1 MAQLG
6 IGDKEKEWYVDM
18 MSDRIVIGEDTIR
31 KESVSYFPE
40 GAGAFSDRP
49 YLGVIGNDIWS
60 KYNLI
65 IDAKN
70 KLLWLRRYK
79 PDSLQQPIHDF
90 GFRNRTDI
98 CRGWVVS
105 RLTRESDA
113 VKAGME
119 LGDTIIAVN
128 GRNVTDYSWEEEYD
142 IDNLPKLQLDIVGAD
157 GSEKHITLE
166 SKEWW

>member
-1 MAQLG
+1 M
-6 IGDKEKEWYVDM
+6 
-18 MSDRIVIGEDTIR
+18 
-31 KESVSYFPE
+31 
-40 GAGAFSDRP
+40 
-49 YLGVIGNDIWS
+49 
-60 KYNLI
+60 
-65 IDAKN
+65 
-70 KLLWLRRYK
+70 LWLRRYK

-142 IDNLPKLQLDIVGAD
+142 IDNLPKLHLDIVGAD
-157 GSEKHITLE
+157 GNEKRITLE